1 MSYNKQEKIRKRF
14 SIGAEIQHICN
25 EGKYSFYNVKI
36 TVKDPHKY
44 NKEPVIFDIIISTED
59 DVHWLEV
66 MDGYYWF
73 FRLFNMFK
81 KKNHIFEGEFGGL
94 FTVLSGPDDIF
105 YHDFIR
111 DHGDIYVL
119 SLYYSKVRKEFLNKS
134 LSLLPLLT
142 LLPYACI

>member
-1 MSYNKQEKIRKRF
+1 MNKQQKIRKRF
-14 SIGAEIQHICN
+14 SIQREIQHICN
-25 EGKYSFYNVKI
+25 EGKYAFYNIKLK
-36 TVKDPHKY
+36 VKDPHKH
-44 NKEPVIFDIIISTED
+44 NKEPIIFDIIVSTEENSD
-59 DVHWLEV
+59 CLNA

-81 KKNHIFEGEFGGL
+81 RKKYILEGEFGGL

-134 LSLLPLLT
+134 LSLLPLRA
-142 LLPYACI
+142 LLPYARI

>member
-1 MSYNKQEKIRKRF
+1 MSYSKQQKIRKRF
-14 SIGAEIQHICN
+14 SIEREIQHICN

-36 TVKDPHKY
+36 TTIDRRKKDKKPI
-44 NKEPVIFDIIISTED
+44 VFDIIISTED

-66 MDGYYWF
+66 MDGYHWF

-81 KKNHIFEGEFGGL
+81 KKKYILEGEFGGL
-94 FTVLSGPDDIF
+94 FTVLSSPDDIF

-119 SLYYSKVRKEFLNKS
+119 SLYYSKVRKAFLNKS
-134 LSLLPLLT
+134 LALLPLLT
-142 LLPYACI
+142 LLPYARI